1 MIIYTVR
8 RGDTVYDIARR
19 YGLSAAR
26 ILEENGLD
34 AADELVV
41 GQTLVLTQPTAVY
54 TVAQGDTVYGIASRF
69 GITTNQL
76 WRNNPGLG
84 GKTELT
90 PGEEL
95 IISLP
100 APALG
105 SIDVGGYAYPNI
117 DRDVLRKTLPYL
129 TYLTIFT
136 YGIRSDGT
144 LIGIEDEELIELARS
159 YGTAPI
165 MLVSTLG
172 EDGTFSN
179 ELAAELFSDPDMQT
193 RLINDILRTL
203 GEKRYAGVD
212 IDFEYIPGEYAE
224 EYVRFI
230 TNLRTALSPGGYR
243 VFVALAPK
251 TSPDQPGLLYEGH
264 DYAGLGAAAD
274 GVLLMTY
281 EWGYTYGPP
290 LPVAPLNRVREVVDY
305 ALTEIPA
312 DKINLG
318 IPNYGYDWS
327 LPYVAGESRA
337 QSLSNVAAVNLARE
351 RRAAINFDQT
361 AQSPY
366 FHYFVR
372 TNGEPIEHIVHFEDA
387 RSIDAKL
394 RLIGE
399 KRLRGGSV
407 WNIMRY
413 FPQLWLVLNGLWS
426 INRVLE

>member
-1 MIIYTVR
+1 MIIYTVKP
-8 RGDTVYDIARR
+8 GDTVGTIARR
-19 YGLSAAR
+19 YGLSEQR
-26 ILEENGLD
+26 IIEENELTD
-34 AADELVV
+34 PSALVV

-54 TVAQGDTVYGIASRF
+54 TVAQGDTVYSIASRF

-76 WRNNPGLG
+76 WRNNPQLG
-84 GKTELT
+84 GGTELT
-90 PGEEL
+90 PGQEL
-95 IISLP
+95 VISLP
-100 APALG
+100 APELG
-105 SIDVGGYAYPNI
+105 SIDTNGYAYPNI

-129 TYLTIFT
+129 TYLTLFT
-136 YGIRSDGT
+136 YGFRPDGT

-159 YGTAPI
+159 YGVAPI

-179 ELAAELFSDPDMQT
+179 ELAAALLSDPALQARVIANIAQT
-193 RLINDILRTL
+193 LA
-203 GEKRYAGVD
+203 EKRYAGVD
-212 IDFEYIPGEYAE
+212 IDFEYVPGEYSDA
-224 EYVRFI
+224 YVRFI
-230 TNLRTALSPGGYR
+230 ENLHAALSPEGYK

-251 TSPDQPGLLYEGH
+251 TSDDQPGLLYEGH
-264 DYAGLGAAAD
+264 DYEGLGEAAD

-318 IPNYGYDWS
+318 IPNYGYDWT
-327 LPYVAGESRA
+327 LPYIAGESRA
-337 QSLSNVAAVNLARE
+337 QSLSNVAAVELARA
-351 RRAAINFDQT
+351 RYAAIDFDRT

-366 FHYFVR
+366 FRYFVR
-372 TNGEPIEHIVHFEDA
+372 VDGEPVEHIVHFEDA

-394 RLIGE
+394 RLIAE
-399 KRLRGGSV
+399 KALRGGSV

-413 FPQLWLVLNGLWS
+413 FPQLWLVLNSLFS
-426 INRVLE
+426 INRGLE